1 MFKTVLLLGIIFTL
15 AVAYDQQDSVLKLTE
30 QDLDQALS

>member
-15 AVAYDQQDSVLKLTE
+15 TVAYDQQDSVLKLTE